1 MLRTLKG
8 EVNPVACSLLVGGR
22 GFGCIVIGVGE
33 ASGYM
38 NVFWRWGVDILDDPW
53 NGGLPMTYIHVACIL
68 GGRLCSLLYK
78 VVLINS
84 RSE

>member
-1 MLRTLKG
+1 MACGL
-8 EVNPVACSLLVGGR
+8 PVDGG

-33 ASGYM
+33 AGGYV
-38 NVFWRWGVDILDDPW
+38 NVFWRWGVDIMDDPW
-53 NGGLPMTYIHVACIL
+53 HGGLQMTTYIYVACIL

-78 VVLINS
+78 VVLIRS